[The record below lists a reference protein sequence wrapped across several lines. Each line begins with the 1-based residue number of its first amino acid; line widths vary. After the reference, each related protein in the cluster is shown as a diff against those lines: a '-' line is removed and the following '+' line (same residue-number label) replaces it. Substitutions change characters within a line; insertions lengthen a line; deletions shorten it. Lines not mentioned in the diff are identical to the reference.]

1 MANGFIASKGNL
13 EPEDIGNMIWN
24 ELCQKSF
31 FQVIKMS
38 DYSRDISFK
47 MHDLVHD
54 LAQSVVGLGCM
65 NMENS
70 SHDLSRCTHH
80 ISVHH
85 TYLSTVNEV
94 AFKKLES
101 LRTLYQLE
109 LYGTR
114 FSGCFPTV
122 RSLRVLRVRNFKL
135 SSLGSLIHL
144 RYLELHNLKIKMLPN
159 SIYNLHKLEIL
170 KLKHLPDL
178 RYLPDRLTCLK
189 NLRHLIIED
198 CFSLSRMFPYIGR
211 LSCLRTLSVYI
222 VRSKTGHNLAQLHD
236 LKLEGKLSIVGL
248 ENVSSLSDVREANLM
263 GKKDLHELCLS
274 WSNNGKTKKLAN
286 CAEEVLHLLQPH
298 SNLKCLR
305 IFHYDGLY
313 FPSWI
318 EIHGS
323 LVYLELRSCKNCV
336 QLPPLGK
343 LPFLKQLSLGN
354 MDKVQ
359 YVDVDESHDG
369 VRVGVFPSLEKLSLQ
384 GLPNLECLLK
394 VQKGEMFLRL
404 SDLTICSCPKLVLPC
419 LPSLKDLIVI
429 ECNNE
434 LLRSISCFH
443 GLTTLLLSGGNK
455 MTSLPKRMLRALTC
469 LQTLIVTNF
478 PKLKE
483 LPNEPLSLALE
494 RLEISRCGDLESLP
508 EKIWEGLQSLRTI
521 EISSCG
527 LRSLPECIRDLTSLE
542 VLTISD
548 CPILKERCKEGTGED
563 YDKVAHI
570 PKFGI
575 D

>member
-1 MANGFIASKGNL
+1 
-13 EPEDIGNMIWN
+13 
-24 ELCQKSF
+24 
-31 FQVIKMS
+31 
-38 DYSRDISFK
+38 
-47 MHDLVHD
+47 
-54 LAQSVVGLGCM
+54 
-65 NMENS
+65 
-70 SHDLSRCTHH
+70 
-80 ISVHH
+80 
-85 TYLSTVNEV
+85 
-94 AFKKLES
+94 
-101 LRTLYQLE
+101 
-109 LYGTR
+109 
-114 FSGCFPTV
+114 
-122 RSLRVLRVRNFKL
+122 
-135 SSLGSLIHL
+135 
-144 RYLELHNLKIKMLPN
+144 
-159 SIYNLHKLEIL
+159 
-170 KLKHLPDL
+170 
-178 RYLPDRLTCLK
+178 
-189 NLRHLIIED
+189 
-198 CFSLSRMFPYIGR
+198 
-211 LSCLRTLSVYI
+211 
-222 VRSKTGHNLAQLHD
+222 
-236 LKLEGKLSIVGL
+236 
-248 ENVSSLSDVREANLM
+248 
-263 GKKDLHELCLS
+263 
-274 WSNNGKTKKLAN
+274 
-286 CAEEVLHLLQPH
+286 
-298 SNLKCLR
+298 
-305 IFHYDGLY
+305 
-313 FPSWI
+313 
-318 EIHGS
+318 
-323 LVYLELRSCKNCV
+323 
-336 QLPPLGK
+336 
-343 LPFLKQLSLGN
+343 

-455 MTSLPKRMLRALTC
+455 MTSLPKGMLRALTC

-483 LPNEPLSLALE
+483 LPNEPLNLALE